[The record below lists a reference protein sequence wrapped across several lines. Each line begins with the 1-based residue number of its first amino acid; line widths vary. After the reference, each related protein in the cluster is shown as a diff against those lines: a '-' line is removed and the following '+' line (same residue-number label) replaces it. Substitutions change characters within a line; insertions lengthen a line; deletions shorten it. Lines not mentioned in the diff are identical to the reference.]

1 MGYSVINGATCY
13 RFLELTELKTENIT
27 TENFI
32 KMAITA
38 ADVNKLRQE
47 TGAGMMDCKKA
58 LTEADGDFDKAKEI
72 LRKQGQKIAD
82 KRADNATAE
91 GIVLA
96 HVSPDG
102 KTGKV
107 VALACETEPVSKV
120 ADFQNLATAVMNAA
134 VSTGASDKAALLA
147 APQADGRSLQDHI
160 TDLMGKIGEKI
171 DVASFETVS
180 ADKVVSY
187 IHSNGKLGVLVGLTN
202 TNGTDVTEVGKDIA
216 MQIAAMKPVAL
227 DKDGVDASV
236 VEREIEIGKEQAR
249 QEGKP
254 EAMLEKIA
262 LGKLNKFYKENTLLN
277 QEFVKDNSLTIA
289 QLLDKT
295 SKGLTVSAFKRVA
308 IG

>member
-1 MGYSVINGATCY
+1 
-13 RFLELTELKTENIT
+13 
-27 TENFI
+27 
-32 KMAITA
+32 MAITA

-58 LTEADGDFDKAKEI
+58 LTEADGDFEKAKEI

-82 KRADNATAE
+82 KRADNTTAE

-96 HVSPDG
+96 NVSSDG

-107 VALACETEPVSKV
+107 IALACETEPVSKV
-120 ADFQNLATAVMNAA
+120 ADFQNLATAVINAA
-134 VSTGASDKAALLA
+134 VSSDAKDKAALLA
-147 APQADGRSLQDHI
+147 TPQADGRSLQDHI

-202 TNGTDVTEVGKDIA
+202 TNGTDVAEVGKDVA

-227 DKDGVDASV
+227 DKEGVDATIV
-236 VEREIEIGKEQAR
+236 QREIEIGKEQAR

-262 LGKLNKFYKENTLLN
+262 LGKLNKFYKDNTLLN
-277 QEFVKDNSLTIA
+277 QEFVKDNSITIA
-289 QLLDKT
+289 QLLEKT
-295 SKGLTVSAFKRVA
+295 SKGLTISAFKRVA